1 VRELTAIFKKSSDFA
16 QLVKLRL
23 SLTVV
28 LSSVLAYL
36 IAVRFTSFEISS
48 LIILAIGGFFT
59 TAAANVL
66 NEVLEREYDAKM
78 ARTMNRPLASERM
91 RVGEAVLY
99 AGLFA
104 LIGIIFLAL
113 FNPLTSF
120 LGTLALVIYA
130 FIYTP
135 LKRITPLS
143 VVVGAIPG
151 ALPVL
156 IGSVAAEGKLSI
168 LGMILFT
175 IQFLWQFPHF
185 WSIGWLGFEDYAKAG
200 YKLLPLNSEGNPDKS
215 IGLQSIIYVLFLI
228 PVGVLPYL
236 LKFTGF
242 PSLIVVSLMTLIY
255 LWCAYRFWRNFNK
268 KSALGVMFWSFIYI
282 PVCLVALLIDK
293 IA

>member
-1 VRELTAIFKKSSDFA
+1 VKERVAIFRKSSDMA

-23 SLTVV
+23 TLTVV

-36 IAVRFTSFEISS
+36 IALPSGGFEWTS
-48 LIILAIGGFFT
+48 LVLLALGGFFT

-78 ARTMNRPLASERM
+78 TRTMNRPLADERM

-104 LIGIIFLAL
+104 LSGIVFLAL

-135 LKRITPLS
+135 MKRISPIS

-156 IGSVAAEGKLSI
+156 IGSVAAEGRLTL
-168 LGMILFT
+168 LGLILFT
-175 IQFLWQFPHF
+175 FQFLWQFPHF
-185 WSIGWLGFEDYAKAG
+185 WSIGWLGFEDYSKAG
-200 YKLLPLNSEGNPDKS
+200 YKLMPMDSEGNQDRS
-215 IGLQSIIYVLFLI
+215 IGVQSLVYVFFLF
-228 PVGVLPYL
+228 PVGILPFVFGYS
-236 LKFTGF
+236 G
-242 PSLIVVSLMTLIY
+242 VVSLVVVTLMTAVY
-255 LWCAYRFWRNFNK
+255 AFFAFRFKQQFNK
-268 KSALGVMFWSFIYI
+268 KSALGLMFCSFLYI
-282 PVCLVALLIDK
+282 PVSLVVFLMDK
-293 IA
+293 I

>member
-1 VRELTAIFKKSSDFA
+1 VKERVAIFRKSSDMA

-23 SLTVV
+23 TLTVV

-36 IAVRFTSFEISS
+36 IALPSGVFQWTS
-48 LIILAIGGFFT
+48 LVLLALGGFFT

-78 ARTMNRPLASERM
+78 TRTMNRPLADERM

-99 AGLFA
+99 AGLFT
-104 LIGIIFLAL
+104 LIGIVFLAL

-135 LKRITPLS
+135 MKRISPIS

-156 IGSVAAEGKLSI
+156 IGSVAAEGRLTL
-168 LGMILFT
+168 LGLILFT
-175 IQFLWQFPHF
+175 FQFLWQFPHF
-185 WSIGWLGFEDYAKAG
+185 WSIGWLGFEDYSKAG
-200 YKLLPLNSEGNPDKS
+200 YKLLPVDNEGNQDRS
-215 IGLQSIIYVLFLI
+215 IGVQSLVYVIFLF
-228 PVGVLPYL
+228 PVGILPFVFGYS
-236 LKFTGF
+236 G
-242 PSLIVVSLMTLIY
+242 VVSLVVVTLMTAVY
-255 LWCAYRFWRNFNK
+255 AFFAFRFKQQFNK
-268 KSALGVMFWSFIYI
+268 KTALGLMFCSFLYI
-282 PVCLVALLIDK
+282 PVSLVVFLMDK
-293 IA
+293 I

>member
-28 LSSVLAYL
+28 SSSVLAYL